1 LDASFSLEINTPRA
15 YAAEMKAKNE
25 SVGIVRGIGATGET
39 VQDVGKKMDL
49 ARSAFGFE
57 LLALAPVVLRPSSS
71 LAQAN
76 MFSARERKC
85 FILKHGRIFI
95 VSSIAVVIRD
105 RVVEEEGNKA
115 TRGGVTA
122 A

>member
-1 LDASFSLEINTPRA
+1 
-15 YAAEMKAKNE
+15 
-25 SVGIVRGIGATGET
+25 
-39 VQDVGKKMDL
+39 MDL

-57 LLALAPVVLRPSSS
+57 LLAPAPVPFLPSSS

-76 MFSARERKC
+76 MLSARARKC

-95 VSSIAVVIRD
+95 VSSTAAVIRN
-105 RVVEEEGNKA
+105 RVVEAEGNKA

-122 A
+122 ARDVEVG

>member
-1 LDASFSLEINTPRA
+1 
-15 YAAEMKAKNE
+15 MKAKNE
-25 SVGIVRGIGATGET
+25 SVGTVRGIGATGET

-49 ARSAFGFE
+49 ARSAFAFE

-76 MFSARERKC
+76 MFSAHERKC

-95 VSSIAVVIRD
+95 VSSIAMVIRD
-105 RVVEEEGNKA
+105 CVVEEEGK
-115 TRGGVTA
+115 
-122 A
+122 